1 MGPDAMVWLL
11 VGLGLGVALSLL
23 LFIGYATLEGLR
35 LKGRMKKARAL
46 RAAEAA
52 RAAPRRRELAMPV
65 ARERQPAAPV
75 AAPKPATRELVGK
88 PANDPA
94 PRPVEP
100 KPVSRPA
107 RAPDAAPVAT
117 VAVQAA
123 ETAKAAPIA
132 PVETKPG
139 PERIEAVAP
148 QPVKPATRKSV
159 EEMFADAFAN
169 ARIEPVPAKQ
179 PDKD

>member
-1 MGPDAMVWLL
+1 
-11 VGLGLGVALSLL
+11 
-23 LFIGYATLEGLR
+23 
-35 LKGRMKKARAL
+35 
-46 RAAEAA
+46 
-52 RAAPRRRELAMPV
+52 
-65 ARERQPAAPV
+65 
-75 AAPKPATRELVGK
+75 
-88 PANDPA
+88 
-94 PRPVEP
+94 VE
-100 KPVSRPA
+100 
-107 RAPDAAPVAT
+107 
-117 VAVQAA
+117 AA

-139 PERIEAVAP
+139 PAEPKRIEAVAP